1 MKKLLHFVNPVYNVN
16 VLPSENGSVTASP
29 ISGTYGTEVTLTNTP
44 AEGYVFDKYELTGAT
59 LYDGNKFK
67 IKKSDVNVQGYFR
80 VPSVLFYSGQSFSGT
95 GNFTLPTIVNS
106 QNLKY
111 IAFYFNCKTNAQYS
125 GGKAGSAMLDNNT
138 TTTYYTQTTYS
149 YASYSSTS
157 VRLNFRGYYID
168 YNNGQS
174 NTSYNEAIKIIVD
187 TETLEG
193 RFYRSGEY
201 KTTKTMPY
209 APTAIARV
217 RLTNVAGSLTNLA
230 AAGFRSLEEAEAWD
244 GSPF

>member
-1 MKKLLHFVNPVYNVN
+1 MGEMRRLYFDDNGTNRYLLA
-16 VLPSENGSVTASP
+16 PSEVSRGS
-29 ISGTYGTEVTLTNTP
+29 GLRWEMQ
-44 AEGYVFDKYELTGAT
+44 EAT
-59 LYDGNKFK
+59 
-67 IKKSDVNVQGYFR
+67 
-80 VPSVLFYSGQSFSGT
+80 LFYSGQSFSGT
-95 GNFTLPTIVNS
+95 GNFTLPSIVNS

-111 IAFYFNCKTNAQYS
+111 IAFYFNCKTNAKYI
-125 GGKAGSAMLDNNT
+125 GGAAGSALLDNKT

-149 YASYSSTS
+149 FSTYSSSS

-168 YNNGQS
+168 YTTGQT
-174 NTSYNEAIKIIVD
+174 NTSNNEVLKIIVD

-209 APTAIARV
+209 APTDIARV
-217 RLTNVAGSLTNLA
+217 RLTNVSGSLTNLA
-230 AAGFRSLEEAEAWD
+230 AAGFMSLEDAEAWD

>member
-16 VLPSENGSVTASP
+16 VLQSENGSVSASP
-29 ISGTYGTEVTLTNTP
+29 LSGTYGTEVTLTNTP
-44 AEGYVFDKYELTGAT
+44 DEGYIFDRYELTGAT

-67 IKKSDVNVQGYFR
+67 IKKYDVNVQGYFR

-95 GNFTLPTIVNS
+95 GDFTLPTIVNS

-111 IAFYFNCKTNAQYS
+111 IAFYFNCKTNARYI
-125 GGKAGSAMLDNNT
+125 GGMIGSARLDNNT
-138 TTTYYTQTTYS
+138 NTTYYTQSTYPNSTYS
-149 YASYSSTS
+149 PSQ
-157 VRLNFRGYYID
+157 VRLDFRGYYID
-168 YNNGQS
+168 YTTGNT
-174 NTSYNEAIKIIVD
+174 NTSNNEAIKIIVD

-209 APTAIARV
+209 PPTDIARV
-217 RLTNVAGSLTNLA
+217 RLTELSGSLTNLA
-230 AAGFRSLEEAEAWD
+230 AAGFRTLEEAEAWD